1 MMKKLIKDTPWGVIV
16 AIVFLLAVWVLM
28 WVMMPIVGS
37 ALTVGIGTI
46 LSIIRIAHYLAYG
59 N

>member
-1 MMKKLIKDTPWGVIV
+1 MKKLIKDTPWGVIV
-16 AIVFLLAVWVLM
+16 AAVFLLAVWVLM
-28 WVMMPIVGS
+28 CFMAPIVGL

-46 LSIIRIAHYLAYG
+46 LSFVRILHYLSTG

>member
-1 MMKKLIKDTPWGVIV
+1 MKTRFKDVPWGVWV
-16 AIVFLLAVWVLM
+16 AAVFLLAVWVLM

-46 LSIIRIAHYLAYG
+46 LSIARVLHYLSNG

>member
-1 MMKKLIKDTPWGVIV
+1 MKKIIKDTPWGVWV
-16 AIVFLLAVWVLM
+16 AIVFLLAVYVLM
-28 WVMMPIVGS
+28 CFMAPIVGF

-46 LSIIRIAHYLAYG
+46 LAIMRIAHYLSYG

>member
-1 MMKKLIKDTPWGVIV
+1 MKTQFKDVPWDVKV
-16 AIVFLLAVWVLM
+16 AAVFLLAVWVLM
-28 WVMMPIVGS
+28 CFMAPMVGL

-46 LSIIRIAHYLAYG
+46 LSIARVFHYLIHG

>member
-1 MMKKLIKDTPWGVIV
+1 
-16 AIVFLLAVWVLM
+16 VLM
-28 WVMMPIVGS
+28 CFMAPIVGL

-46 LSIIRIAHYLAYG
+46 LSIARVIHYLNHG

>member
-1 MMKKLIKDTPWGVIV
+1 MNERIKDIPWGVWV
-16 AIVFLLAVWVLM
+16 AAVFLLAVWVLM
-28 WVMMPIVGS
+28 CFMAPMVGL

-46 LSIIRIAHYLAYG
+46 LSIGRVLHYLSHG

>member
-1 MMKKLIKDTPWGVIV
+1 MKTQFKDVPWGVWV
-16 AIVFLLAVWVLM
+16 AAVFLLAVYVLM
-28 WVMMPIVGS
+28 CSMAPMVGF

-46 LSIIRIAHYLAYG
+46 LSIGRILHYLSYG

>member
-1 MMKKLIKDTPWGVIV
+1 MNEQIKSMPWGVKV
-16 AIVFLLAVWVLM
+16 AAVFLLAVYVLM
-28 WVMMPIVGS
+28 CFMAPIVGL

-46 LSIIRIAHYLAYG
+46 LSIARVIHYLNHG

>member
-1 MMKKLIKDTPWGVIV
+1 MIKQIKSMPWGVWV
-16 AIVFLLAVWVLM
+16 AAVFLLAVYVLM

-46 LSIIRIAHYLAYG
+46 LAIARVAHYFQFG

>member
-1 MMKKLIKDTPWGVIV
+1 MIEHIKNMPWGVKV
-16 AIVFLLAVWVLM
+16 AVVFLLAVYMLM
-28 WVMMPIVGS
+28 WMMMPIIGS

-46 LSIIRIAHYLAYG
+46 LSIARVVHYLNHG

>member
-1 MMKKLIKDTPWGVIV
+1 MKTRFKDIPWGVWV
-16 AIVFLLAVWVLM
+16 AAVFLLAVYVLM
-28 WVMMPIVGS
+28 CSMAPIVGF

-46 LSIIRIAHYLAYG
+46 LSIARVVHYLQCG

>member
-1 MMKKLIKDTPWGVIV
+1 MNERIKDIPWGVWV
-16 AIVFLLAVWVLM
+16 AAVFLLAVWVLM

-46 LSIIRIAHYLAYG
+46 LSIARVLHYLSHG

>member
-1 MMKKLIKDTPWGVIV
+1 MNERIKDMPWGVKV
-16 AIVFLLAVWVLM
+16 AAVFLLAVYVLM
-28 WVMMPIVGS
+28 CFMAPIVGL

-46 LSIIRIAHYLAYG
+46 LSIARVIHYLNHG

>member
-1 MMKKLIKDTPWGVIV
+1 MKTQFKDVPWDVKV
-16 AIVFLLAVWVLM
+16 AAIFLLAVYVLM
-28 WVMMPIVGS
+28 WVMMPIIGS

-46 LSIIRIAHYLAYG
+46 LAIARVLHYLSHG

>member
-1 MMKKLIKDTPWGVIV
+1 MIEQIKSMPWGVKI
-16 AIVFLLAVWVLM
+16 AAVFLLAVYVLM
-28 WVMMPIVGS
+28 CTMAPTVGL

-46 LSIIRIAHYLAYG
+46 LSIARVIHYLNHG

>member
-1 MMKKLIKDTPWGVIV
+1 MKKLIKDTPWGVIV
-16 AIVFLLAVWVLM
+16 AAVFLLAVWVLM
-28 WVMMPIVGS
+28 CFMAPIVGL

-46 LSIIRIAHYLAYG
+46 PSFVRILHYLSTG

>member
-1 MMKKLIKDTPWGVIV
+1 MIEHIKNMPWGVKV
-16 AIVFLLAVWVLM
+16 AAVFLLAVYVLM
-28 WVMMPIVGS
+28 WVMMPIIGS

-46 LSIIRIAHYLAYG
+46 LSIARVIHYLNHG

>member
-1 MMKKLIKDTPWGVIV
+1 MKTQFKDIPWGVR
-16 AIVFLLAVWVLM
+16 AAAVFLLAVYVLM
-28 WVMMPIVGS
+28 WVMMPIIGS

-46 LSIIRIAHYLAYG
+46 LSIARILHYLSHG

>member
-1 MMKKLIKDTPWGVIV
+1 MKKLIKDTPWGVMV
-16 AIVFLLAVWVLM
+16 AVVFLMAVWVLM
-28 WVMMPIVGS
+28 CITAPIVGL

-46 LSIIRIAHYLAYG
+46 LSIARVIHYLSTG

>member
-1 MMKKLIKDTPWGVIV
+1 MKERFKDVPWGVWV
-16 AIVFLLAVWVLM
+16 AAVFLLAVYVLM

-46 LSIIRIAHYLAYG
+46 LSIARVLHYLSHG

>member
-1 MMKKLIKDTPWGVIV
+1 MNERIKDIPWGVWV
-16 AIVFLLAVWVLM
+16 AAAFLLAVYVLM

-46 LSIIRIAHYLAYG
+46 LSIARVLHYLSHG

>member
-1 MMKKLIKDTPWGVIV
+1 MKKFIKDTPWGVIV

-46 LSIIRIAHYLAYG
+46 LAVIRIAHYLSYG

>member
-1 MMKKLIKDTPWGVIV
+1 MKERFKDIPWGVWV
-16 AIVFLLAVWVLM
+16 AAVFLLAVYVLM

-46 LSIIRIAHYLAYG
+46 LSIARVLHYLSHG